1 MKQVKKLLAFLLVA
15 VLVLSLST
23 LSAFATGVE
32 PGEDEEPVAPAANPG
47 SITIKSSENGTT
59 YTIYRILDMTG
70 SDTNSDGVYDVV
82 SYTIAPKWAGFFSGD
97 GAKYLVA
104 AQPEGKKLNEIVVNG
119 EKKYLNIDSGNVV
132 AFAND
137 AMDYAIQNSVEVD
150 ETAVGTGSDVTKSN
164 LPLGYY
170 LMIPVD
176 ASEKTAASSGS
187 VASLDTTMPSVDM
200 QVKAIK
206 PSIGKTD
213 DAISADVGQVVTYTV
228 TGTVPN
234 TAGYQTYKY
243 VIKDEM
249 TAGLTFNK
257 NVVVKIGETN
267 VTENATITYT
277 DNGFSADIPVKDL
290 QDYVGQTIT
299 LTYTATVNESA
310 VKDTAGQEKNKVHLE
325 YGHDPDNL
333 VHTTEIQEEVYTAK
347 IVINKYTG
355 DDSAASGQKL
365 AGAKFVLMNS
375 EGKFYKFTAAAENA
389 PAKVEWVTVE
399 GAPAVTEAN
408 MGENAAPITVTDA
421 AIAALKAAEIDV
433 KETDTNGAAE
443 FKGIKDGTYF
453 LIEVEA
459 PAGYNLLDK
468 AVMVE
473 VKGTDADTHATGS
486 DASVVETENVART
499 GDQFDHSNNPTADI
513 QNNKGTEL
521 PSTGGIGTT
530 IFYVVGGLLL
540 VGAGVLLFTK
550 KRVGE

>member
-1 MKQVKKLLAFLLVA
+1 VA
-15 VLVLSLST
+15 VLVLSLGT
-23 LSAFATGVE
+23 LSAFADDTEGT
-32 PGEDEEPVAPAANPG
+32 NPG
-47 SITIKSSENGTT
+47 SITIKNSEAGTT
-59 YTIYRILDMTG
+59 YHFYRILDMTG
-70 SDTNSDGVYDVV
+70 ADTNNNNEYDAV
-82 SYTIAPKWAGFFSGD
+82 SYSIAEKWAGFFADGAV
-97 GAKYLVA
+97 GAKYLL
-104 AQPEGKKLNEIVVNG
+104 AQKPEGKSLNVIVVNG
-119 EKKYLNIDSGNVV
+119 EKKYLNITEGEDGNVV
-132 AFAND
+132 TFANEAMEYALKNNIEFD
-137 AMDYAIQNSVEVD
+137 A
-150 ETAVGTGSDVTKSN
+150 TAAGSGSDVTKSN

-200 QVKAIK
+200 LVKAIK

-234 TAGYQTYKY
+234 TAGYETYKY

-249 TAGLTFNK
+249 TEGLTFNK
-257 NVVVKIGETN
+257 DVEVMIGELD
-267 VTENATITYT
+267 VTAHATITNAA
-277 DNGFSADIPVKDL
+277 NGFSADIDVMAL
-290 QDYVGQTIT
+290 QAHVGKTIT

-325 YGHDPDNL
+325 YGHDPDKL
-333 VHTTEIQEEVYTAK
+333 ETTTDIQEEVYTAK

-365 AGAKFVLMNS
+365 AHAKFVLMNS
-375 EGKFYKFTAAAENA
+375 EGKFYKFTAATETA

-408 MGENAAPITVTDA
+408 MGDNAKPITVTDA
-421 AIAALKAAEIDV
+421 AITALKAAAIDV

-459 PAGYNLLDK
+459 PAGYNPLNE
-468 AVMVE
+468 AVMVN
-473 VKGTDADTHATGS
+473 VKGKDVDTHKSES
-486 DASVVETENVART
+486 DPASVETENVART
-499 GDQFDHSNNPTADI
+499 GDQFDTSNNPTADI